1 MFNIKKFVE
10 KKIKEILVKREVK
23 TRLAKIARS
32 EAQASFFL
40 LARFTHTIMKG
51 VISYEF
57 AKKDILE

>member
-32 EAQASFFL
+32 EA
-40 LARFTHTIMKG
+40 
-51 VISYEF
+51 
-57 AKKDILE
+57 